1 MTQLDLPGIEYVTFL
16 RVTAL
21 PDDYVEVV
29 EVGDRWGRVGDGR
42 TNVMRVED
50 LPEQVVNKLAVLNTR
65 SYDPPTEYV
74 TGVGRRISRTVF
86 WVFDEE

>member
-1 MTQLDLPGIEYVTFL
+1 MTQLDLPGMGYTTLL

-29 EVGDRWGRVGDGR
+29 RVGGR
-42 TNVMRVED
+42 GGTSVMRVGG
-50 LPEQVVNKLAVLNTR
+50 LPEQVINKLAVLNTR

>member
-29 EVGDRWGRVGDGR
+29 EVGMVGKGK
-42 TNVMRVED
+42 TSVMRVEC
-50 LPEQVVNKLAVLNTR
+50 LPEQVINKLAVLNTR